1 MHSLITTRGAW
12 AALIAVGLAF
22 APTARAA
29 TFTVNNTSDPTV
41 GTCDLAGACTLRQ
54 AIIEAVASAERDT
67 IRFDPAVF
75 PPGAPVAIY
84 VESPLPTIADPA
96 GTVIDG
102 AGAGVR
108 IWSQIPVGDD
118 DAAGGLVFASAPGK
132 PLANVKVANLMV
144 FGFDGSGVVICGG
157 LPPECDA
164 DVASP
169 SVQHV
174 VATLNTEAGIVMAG
188 RTITNPRV
196 ADSVALANYGGGI
209 VSFATESVSGARIE
223 RCAARDNEFVGLGVG
238 LFAQS
243 ISDTLITD
251 SVAVRNGYGI
261 AIAAE
266 EVAKTKLTNLA
277 ASDNVSSGI
286 VFEAGEV
293 SMTTLANATAS
304 GNGYAGIQMVAESI
318 VGTFAKDVVANDNLL
333 GIDLMAA
340 TEVVDARIVQATA
353 VGNTQ
358 TGISLGAQA
367 RGSRLV
373 RVNVVGNGT
382 HGLVV
387 SGTENVLEQVRAS
400 ENDGDG
406 IRLAAPGS
414 GNRIE
419 NCSGTANQ
427 GPGISVQTGSTGN
440 TIRRNVA
447 LGNDAIDV
455 YDGNPNCADDAWTR
469 NVFEMRSEPCIR

>member
-1 MHSLITTRGAW
+1 MHSLITRCSAL
-12 AALIAVGLAF
+12 AALIAVGLAA
-22 APTARAA
+22 APTARAR
-29 TFTVNNTSDPTV
+29 TFVVNNTSDPTV
-41 GTCDLAGACTLRQ
+41 GTCDLVGACTLRQ
-54 AIIEAVASAERDT
+54 AILEAVASAERDT

-75 PPGAPVAIY
+75 PPGAPAAIY

-102 AGAGVR
+102 VGAGVR
-108 IWSQIPVGDD
+108 IWSQIPVGED
-118 DAAGGLVFASAPGK
+118 DAAGGLVFASAPGV
-132 PLANVKVANLMV
+132 PLANVTVANLTV
-144 FGFDGSGVVICGG
+144 FGFNGSGVVICGG

-164 DVASP
+164 DLASP

-174 VATLNTEAGIVMAG
+174 VATLNGGSGIAIAG
-188 RTITNPRV
+188 RKITKPRV
-196 ADSVALANYGGGI
+196 ADSVALVNYGAGI
-209 VSFATESVSGARIE
+209 VSYATESISGARIE
-223 RCAARDNEFVGLGVG
+223 RCAARDNEWVGLGV
-238 LFAQS
+238 LFAKS

-261 AIAAE
+261 AVAAA

-286 VFEAGEV
+286 AFEAGEV
-293 SMTTLANATAS
+293 STTTIANATAS
-304 GNGYAGIQMVAESI
+304 GNGYAGIQIVADSI
-318 VGTFAKDVVANDNLL
+318 VGTVAKDVVANDNLL

-340 TEVVDARIVQATA
+340 AEVADAKFAQATA

-367 RGSRLV
+367 RGARLV

-387 SGTENVLEQVRAS
+387 SGTANVLEQVRAS

-419 NCSGTANQ
+419 NCSSTANQ
-427 GPGISVQTGSTGN
+427 GPGISVQAGSTEN
-440 TIRRNVA
+440 TIERNVA

-455 YDGNPNCADDAWTR
+455 YDGNPNCAEDAWTR
-469 NVFEMRSEPCIR
+469 NVFETRSEPCIR

>member
-1 MHSLITTRGAW
+1 MHSLITTRAR
-12 AALIAVGLAF
+12 AALIAVGLLAST
-22 APTARAA
+22 PTARAA
-29 TFTVNNTSDPTV
+29 TFIVNNTSDPTV

-75 PPGAPVAIY
+75 PPGATATIR

-102 AGAGVR
+102 VGAGVQ
-108 IWSQIPVGDD
+108 IWSQIPVGEDG
-118 DAAGGLVFASAPGK
+118 AAGGLVFASAPGV
-132 PLANVKVANLMV
+132 PLANVTVANLKV
-144 FGFDGSGVVICGG
+144 FGFDGSGVFICGG

-169 SVQHV
+169 LVQN
-174 VATLNTEAGIVMAG
+174 VAAILNGESGIAIAG
-188 RTITNPRV
+188 RRITKPRV
-196 ADSVALANYGGGI
+196 ADSVALSNYAGI
-209 VSFATESVSGARIE
+209 LSYATESVSGARIE
-223 RCAARDNEFVGLGVG
+223 RCAARDNEWVGLGV
-238 LFAQS
+238 LFAES

-251 SVAVRNGYGI
+251 SVAARNGYGI
-261 AIAAE
+261 AIAAAA
-266 EVAKTKLTNLA
+266 VAKTKLTNLA
-277 ASDNVSSGI
+277 ASDNVESGI
-286 VFEAGEV
+286 AFEAGEV
-293 SMTTLANATAS
+293 SATAIANAVAT
-304 GNGYAGIQMVAESI
+304 GNGSAGIRMAADSI
-318 VGTFAKDVVANDNLL
+318 SGIVAKDVVANDNLL
-333 GIDLMAA
+333 GIDLMAT
-340 TEVVDARIVQATA
+340 TEVADAKIAQATA

-367 RGSRLV
+367 RGARIV

-387 SGTENVLEQVRAS
+387 SGTENVLEHVRAS

-419 NCSGTANQ
+419 RCSGTANQ
-427 GPGISVQTGSTGN
+427 GPGISIQTGNTGN
-440 TIRRNVA
+440 TILRNVA

-455 YDGNPNCADDAWTR
+455 YDGNPSCADDAWTR
-469 NVFEMRSEPCIR
+469 NTFETRNEMCIR